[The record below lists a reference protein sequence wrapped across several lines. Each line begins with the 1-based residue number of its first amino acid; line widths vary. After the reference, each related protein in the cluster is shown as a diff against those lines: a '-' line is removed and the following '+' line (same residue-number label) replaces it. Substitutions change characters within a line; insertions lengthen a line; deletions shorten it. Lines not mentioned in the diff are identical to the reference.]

1 MSRRFYALDVF
12 TNTPLQ
18 GNPLAVILDS
28 QDLNSTQM
36 QTIAREFNLSET
48 VFVSPPTD
56 PTNTAKIRIFTPTKE
71 LPFAGHPTIGTAIL
85 LATLE
90 APDAMQGL
98 GGITIALEYTAEKC
112 ERFSAQSIRQNK
124 ETEQN
129 IGTVHVDVT
138 KHKTLG
144 VRAIFQAP
152 KLSTRL
158 DASFNLDHIAQAL
171 GILPS
176 QIGFK
181 NHVPS
186 LWSAGVPFIMIPI
199 KDLEVMANLKIPH
212 PENWQKA
219 FGDCGSDAVY
229 IYTNET
235 VNPNH
240 HVHAR
245 MFSPLLG
252 VPEDPATGSAAA
264 AFAGVAVAFE
274 QPPNGTHQLVIE
286 QGYEMG
292 RPSQIALDIDVMNG
306 AATHIRIGGGAVIIS
321 EGKLHL

>member
-1 MSRRFYALDVF
+1 MPYSFYTLDVF
-12 TNTPLQ
+12 TNQPMQ
-18 GNPLAVILDS
+18 GNPLAVVLGS
-28 QDLNSTQM
+28 QGLNSTQM

-48 VFVSPPTD
+48 VFVSPPAD
-56 PTNTAKIRIFTPTKE
+56 PANTAKIRIFTPTKE

-85 LATLE
+85 LATIE

-98 GGITIALEYTAEKC
+98 GGITIVL
-112 ERFSAQSIRQNK
+112 
-124 ETEQN
+124 EQN
-129 IGTVHVDVT
+129 IGVVKADVT

-144 VRAIFQAP
+144 VRAIFEAP

-158 DASFNLDHIAQAL
+158 DASFKLDHIAQAL
-171 GILPS
+171 GISPVH
-176 QIGFK
+176 IGFK
-181 NHVPS
+181 NHEPS
-186 LWSAGVPFIMIPI
+186 LWSAGVPFIMIPV
-199 KDLEVMANLKIPH
+199 KGLEVMAKLKPSSH
-212 PENWQKA
+212 ELWRQA
-219 FGDCGSDAVY
+219 FEPCGSQAVY

-235 VNPNH
+235 VDPNN

-245 MFSPLLG
+245 MFAHNLG
-252 VPEDPATGSAAA
+252 VAEDPATGSAAA

-292 RPSQIALDIDVMNG
+292 RPSQIALDIDVMSG
-306 AATHIRIGGGAVIIS
+306 AATHIRIGGSAVIIS

>member
-1 MSRRFYALDVF
+1 MSRKFYTLDVF
-12 TNTPLQ
+12 TCQPMQ

-85 LATLE
+85 LSLLD

-98 GGITIALEYTAEKC
+98 GGITIALE
-112 ERFSAQSIRQNK
+112 
-124 ETEQN
+124 QN
-129 IGTVHVDVT
+129 IGVVKADVT

-144 VRAIFQAP
+144 VRAIFEAP

-158 DASFNLDHIAQAL
+158 DASFNQGHIAQAL
-171 GILPS
+171 GILPT

-199 KDLEVMANLKIPH
+199 KDLETMANLKIPS
-212 PENWQKA
+212 PESWQIA

-229 IYTNET
+229 MYTNET

-245 MFSPLLG
+245 MFARNLG
-252 VPEDPATGSAAA
+252 VSEDPATGSAAA
-264 AFAGVAVAFE
+264 AFSGVAVAFE
-274 QPPNGTHQLVIE
+274 NPPNGTHQLVIE

-306 AATHIRIGGGAVIIS
+306 ATTHVRIGGGAVIIS

>member
-1 MSRRFYALDVF
+1 LNITTTKHNTIMSHRFYTLDVF
-12 TNTPLQ
+12 TSTPLQ
-18 GNPLAVILDS
+18 GNPLAVILDC
-28 QDLNSTQM
+28 QDLNPEQM
-36 QTIAREFNLSET
+36 QAIAREFNLSET
-48 VFVSPPTD
+48 VFVLPPTD

-90 APDAMQGL
+90 APDAMHGL
-98 GGITIALEYTAEKC
+98 GGITIALE
-112 ERFSAQSIRQNK
+112 QQ
-124 ETEQN
+124 
-129 IGTVHVDVT
+129 IGVVKADVT

-144 VRAIFQAP
+144 VRAIFEAP
-152 KLSTRL
+152 KLSIRL
-158 DASFNLDHIAQAL
+158 DANFNLEHIAQAL
-171 GILPS
+171 GITPAN
-176 QIGFK
+176 IGFK
-181 NHVPS
+181 NHEPS
-186 LWSAGVPFIMIPI
+186 IWSAGVPFIMIPV
-199 KDLEVMANLKIPH
+199 KSLEVMASLKIPS
-212 PENWQKA
+212 PEAWQKA

-229 IYTNET
+229 MYTNDT
-235 VNPNH
+235 INPNH

-264 AFAGVAVAFE
+264 AFSGVAVAFE
-274 QPPNGTHQLVIE
+274 KPPNGMHQLVIE

-306 AATHIRIGGGAVIIS
+306 AATHVRIGGGAVIIS

>member
-1 MSRRFYALDVF
+1 MSRSFYTLDVF
-12 TNTPLQ
+12 TNQPMQ

-28 QDLNSTQM
+28 QNLNSTQM
-36 QTIAREFNLSET
+36 QSIAREFNLSET
-48 VFVSPPTD
+48 VFVSPPSN
-56 PTNTAKIRIFTPTKE
+56 PINTAAIRIFTPIKE

-85 LATLE
+85 LATLD
-90 APDAMQGL
+90 APDIMQGL
-98 GGITIALEYTAEKC
+98 GGITIAL
-112 ERFSAQSIRQNK
+112 
-124 ETEQN
+124 EQN

-138 KHKTLG
+138 KHKILG
-144 VRAIFQAP
+144 PRAIFQAP

-158 DASFNLDHIAQAL
+158 DASFNLDHLAQAL
-171 GILPS
+171 GILPT

-181 NHVPS
+181 NHMPS

-199 KDLEVMANLKIPH
+199 KDLETMANLKIPS
-212 PENWQKA
+212 PESWQKA

-264 AFAGVAVAFE
+264 AFSGVAVAFE
-274 QPPNGTHQLVIE
+274 NPPNGTHQLVIE

-306 AATHIRIGGGAVIIS
+306 AATHVRIGGSAVIIS